1 MTSEDE
7 PVSLDEDDVTVLSEQ
22 SDEGPSSAI
31 GENTSE
37 EDEAS
42 ELAGV
47 VKAKPRAGA
56 KGKAGI
62 YDAVDVKIAVKKL
75 LKQHLRDLV
84 LTTGRRSD
92 GRTVE
97 DVRPISIETNWLPGA
112 HGSTLFTRGETQ
124 TIATA
129 TLGTRGMEA
138 KVESLDNVGTKRFY
152 LQYRFPPSSVGE
164 VSETDVTL
172 SIYISHVSID
182 GTRGYANS
190 A

>member
-1 MTSEDE
+1 MSEDE

-22 SDEGPSSAI
+22 SGEGSSSAI
-31 GENTSE
+31 GEDTSE

-47 VKAKPRAGA
+47 VKTKPRAGT
-56 KGKAGI
+56 KGKVGL

-112 HGSTLFTRGETQ
+112 HGSALFTRGETQ

-164 VSETDVTL
+164 VSETYVTL
-172 SIYISHVSID
+172 SISHVSID
-182 GTRGYANS
+182 GTRGYAD
-190 A
+190 AA